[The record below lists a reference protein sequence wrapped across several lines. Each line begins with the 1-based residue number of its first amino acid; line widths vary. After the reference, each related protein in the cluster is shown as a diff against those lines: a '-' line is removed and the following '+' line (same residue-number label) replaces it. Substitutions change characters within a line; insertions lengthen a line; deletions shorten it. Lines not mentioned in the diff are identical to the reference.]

1 MSSADL
7 TSAAGVPTPPD
18 AAYFKVSEETKKDI
32 IYDDFWSVPDLR
44 PEVPDNE
51 KVHEL
56 FKVALH
62 LVKNEQ
68 KLVISTEE
76 LLAMSEEERKKR
88 QWDPKLS
95 PNAGFEYP
103 EVFYVAVMCIIF
115 DWEGSVRVLDHI
127 IFREL
132 VNPTVVKVRVPK
144 PDRQTPFKSQGPPHA
159 YILEL
164 PPRLFTPYGKYMS
177 LSDKELDEIYREQER
192 TAKDMMTVT
201 LSELYTPNKKIRQLL
216 DGKYAGFPAQKK
228 WLRDTID
235 KAKKTDAKTWIEQEL
250 QKFPKE
256 ARERARK
263 MIARERAR
271 KMIGNNAGAFWEKVR
286 MDAKRVRREEARRKK
301 IKESVEKAIQ
311 QRKNEAAIKDATAV
325 RALGLAMF
333 KCMEKYAETSDLKY
347 SLGQN
352 FDETQ
357 IGLVALGCVR
367 FSKISNEVTRNQV
380 FGGDP
385 VEMLDWMIY
394 NQNVDPTKQM
404 VEVITK
410 STPPKLEKVPLQTL
424 ATETENKGVQDL
436 LLGRYAESPYQAVLF
451 ETISNYIE
459 QKKKIPSLEPFYK
472 SVYIRAVDYY
482 QSKGS
487 ANDAKDTSGGGPKF
501 T

>member
-18 AAYFKVSEETKKDI
+18 AAHFKVSEETKKAI

-56 FKVALH
+56 FKIALH

-68 KLVISTEE
+68 KLVISTKE
-76 LLAMSEEERKKR
+76 LLTMSEEERKKR
-88 QWDPKLS
+88 QWNPKLS

-115 DWEGSVRVLDHI
+115 DWEGSVQVLDHI

-132 VNPTVVKVRVPK
+132 VNPTVVKVRVPI
-144 PDRQTPFKSQGPPHA
+144 PDRQPPFKPQGRPHA

-177 LSDKELDEIYREQER
+177 FPDKELDEIYREQER

-235 KAKKTDAKTWIEQEL
+235 KAKKTGAKTWVEQKL
-250 QKFPKE
+250 QEFPEKD
-256 ARERARK
+256 RERIRK
-263 MIARERAR
+263 IL
-271 KMIGNNAGAFWEKVR
+271 GNDVGVFWDSVR
-286 MDAKRVRREEARRKK
+286 MDAKRVRREEARRKE
-301 IKESVEKAIQ
+301 IEAAVKEAERKRLEEI
-311 QRKNEAAIKDATAV
+311 QRKKIEAALEDANAA
-325 RALGLAMF
+325 RDLGVKMF
-333 KCMEKYAETSDLKY
+333 QTMKNYGKTSDMRY
-347 SLGQN
+347 SLKRN
-352 FDETQ
+352 FSETE

-367 FSKISNEVTRNQV
+367 FSKISNEFARKQV

-404 VEVITK
+404 VEVITD
-410 STPPKLEKVPLQTL
+410 STPPKLENVPLQTL
-424 ATETENKGVQDL
+424 ATETEDQRVQDL
-436 LLGRYAESPYQAVLF
+436 LLGRYAESPFQKILVK
-451 ETISNYIE
+451 TISNYID
-459 QKKKIPSLEPFYK
+459 QKQKIPSLEPFYK
-472 SVYIRAVDYY
+472 SAYISAVDYY
-482 QSKGS
+482 QLKGS